1 MNLYSYFAFRHFVRV
16 RDDLILPRPRRLED
30 SRLFG
35 EYSEG
40 SLKYQKEKHSL
51 SSNHCYTLVSKS
63 SNYFNPFNFQR
74 FFINCCVTCS
84 GTQCIVLYDSYTQ
97 KQLYA
102 KYLRYLNGFKCI
114 FYFDRN
120 WLELVHKSDNIIII
134 DNPAFFFVH
143 VMPVIVNSW
152 YCNIS
157 NYNCTDF
164 LT

>member
-1 MNLYSYFAFRHFVRV
+1 MNLYSCFRFRHFVRV

-40 SLKYQKEKHSL
+40 SLKYQKENTACHQIIAIPLSLNHQIISSL
-51 SSNHCYTLVSKS
+51 SNFNEFLI
-63 SNYFNPFNFQR
+63 NY
-74 FFINCCVTCS
+74 CVTCS